1 MLFPVILKF
10 FHSLCLWFF
19 FFSVYVIAANSSF
32 TPPFGSFKIALFLRS
47 YRRLVLLFRNSRL
60 SCGSRLRVSIFTFF
74 FSSALSSYS
83 GHVKVLS
90 IGGGSTGHIPHPS
103 CQYCPQQQ
111 SLTIA
116 DVCFRPIDICWQS
129 ALLQSILL
137 FGSFWLSTRTECMIF
152 QRN

>member
-1 MLFPVILKF
+1 MLFPVIWKF
-10 FHSLCLWFF
+10 FDGLCLCFFF

-60 SCGSRLRVSIFTFF
+60 SCGSRLRVFIFTHFF

-90 IGGGSTGHIPHPS
+90 IGGGSTGHISHPS
-103 CQYCPQQQ
+103 YQYCPQRQ

-137 FGSFWLSTRTECMIF
+137 FGKLLAFDKD
-152 QRN
+152 